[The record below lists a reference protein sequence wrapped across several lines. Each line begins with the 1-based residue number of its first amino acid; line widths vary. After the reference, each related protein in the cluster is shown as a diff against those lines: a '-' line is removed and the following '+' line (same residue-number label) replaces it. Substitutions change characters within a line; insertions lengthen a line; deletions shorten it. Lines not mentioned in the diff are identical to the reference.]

1 MWLTAIKKEDK
12 CELNESLTR
21 VDDIKAQSFIFYLW
35 LPQQHHKTAKV
46 VWQKEISNVARDS
59 RNSNWNDFYFIG
71 VFCGRSGMMWDKNL
85 RNILAPLPM
94 HRED

>member
-1 MWLTAIKKEDK
+1 MWLTAIKNEDK

-46 VWQKEISNVARDS
+46 VWQKKSAALRVIVEIQTE
-59 RNSNWNDFYFIG
+59 NDFILLAYFAVGQEWCETKIYEI
-71 VFCGRSGMMWDKNL
+71 F
-85 RNILAPLPM
+85 
-94 HRED
+94 